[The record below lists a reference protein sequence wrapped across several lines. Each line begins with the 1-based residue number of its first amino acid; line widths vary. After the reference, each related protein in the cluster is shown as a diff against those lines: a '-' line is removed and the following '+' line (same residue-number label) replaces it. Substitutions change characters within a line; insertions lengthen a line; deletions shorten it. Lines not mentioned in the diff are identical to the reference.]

1 MVYFVFKYIA
11 IMEGQYPNFDDT
23 QVAFSHKTTLEL
35 KKAKVLF
42 SLFGFQPLVEFGS
55 ALTSFAMSIGLP
67 ISPLYKY
74 TVYDH
79 FCGGES
85 FDDCKTIL
93 QKLKAQHVGAML
105 NYGVEL
111 KETEADFNKTITN
124 TLEAISFAGENKE
137 VKCICIKIT
146 GFARYDLFLKITA
159 GERLSTKEQEEL
171 AAVEKRFFTL
181 CDAAL
186 KNKVALYIDAEE
198 TWIQTGL
205 DALVDKAM
213 GIYNKTQPIV
223 YNTYQLYRND
233 RLQFLKDSHK
243 KAVAEGYFLGAKLV
257 RGAYME
263 KERERAQKMNYPS
276 PIHEDKNAVD
286 KDFDAAIL
294 YCLENLATLS
304 VCIASQSEESNHLAV
319 KLMYEKN
326 IPLNHQNVFFSQLY
340 GMGDN
345 ITFNLAK
352 IGCNACK
359 YLPYGPVKEVIP
371 YLIRRAEE
379 NTSFQGSMGR
389 ELRLITTEL
398 TRRSNS

>member
-1 MVYFVFKYIA
+1 VFKYLA
-11 IMEGQYPNFDDT
+11 IMDGIYPNFDDT

-55 ALTSFAMSIGLP
+55 ALTGFAMSIGLP

-93 QKLKAQHVGAML
+93 KKLKTQNVGAML

-111 KETEADFNKTITN
+111 KETEEDFNKTIAN
-124 TLEAISFAGENKE
+124 TLEAISFAGKNHE

-146 GFARYDLFLKITA
+146 GFGRFDLFLKITD
-159 GERLSTKEQEEL
+159 GEPLSESEKEEL
-171 AAVEKRFFTL
+171 ATVEKRFFTL
-181 CDAAL
+181 CEAAL
-186 KNKVALYIDAEE
+186 QNKVALYVDAEE

-213 GIYNKTQPIV
+213 GIYNKSQPIV
-223 YNTYQLYRND
+223 YNTYQLYRKD
-233 RLQFLKDSHK
+233 RFVFLKESHK
-243 KAVAEGYFLGAKLV
+243 KAVAEGYILGAKLV

-263 KERERAQKMNYPS
+263 KERERAQKMNYS
-276 PIHEDKNAVD
+276 TPIHEDKNAVD
-286 KDFDAAIL
+286 KDFDAAMMYSL
-294 YCLENLATLS
+294 DNLSTISL
-304 VCIASQSEESNHLAV
+304 CIASQSEGSNLLAV

-326 IPLNHQNVFFSQLY
+326 IPLNHPNVFFSQLY

-359 YLPYGPVKEVIP
+359 YLPYGPVKDVIP

-389 ELRLITTEL
+389 ELRLITLEL
-398 TRRSNS
+398 ERRSKN